1 MSNICGKIGDVCA
14 NTSWEIWGSTQIFAK
29 NPYLQ
34 EKQFKGKHLWK
45 SGFKS
50 AFNVKTQFVGRIT
63 LKQICPKLFPALL
76 SLFLLFGF
84 MQGSV
89 SPKAP
94 AAYVTPSPR
103 ILRSSSRCL
112 ACHLATLYF
121 LCWCCTLFSA
131 CLTLSESLLL
141 ASILALSLTVSPT
154 FSMTA
159 CFVEA
164 PPLKCK
170 AAEEAANCTL
180 LLQYHLCLG
189 HLFHTRELMDSIA
202 LRV

>member
-34 EKQFKGKHLWK
+34 EKQFKGKNLWK
-45 SGFKS
+45 SGFKL
-50 AFNVKTQFVGRIT
+50 AFNRKTQFVGRIT

-76 SLFLLFGF
+76 SLFFSFWVHARFCFTKSPSRICYTLATDPQIFIALFSLSPSNSVFLVLVLHSLLCLFN
-84 MQGSV
+84 SLWI
-89 SPKAP
+89 
-94 AAYVTPSPR
+94 PSPVF
-103 ILRSSSRCL
+103 
-112 ACHLATLYF
+112 HLGIITH
-121 LCWCCTLFSA
+121 
-131 CLTLSESLLL
+131 SEPNLLHD
-141 ASILALSLTVSPT
+141 SV
-154 FSMTA
+154 
-159 CFVEA
+159 FVEA

>member
-34 EKQFKGKHLWK
+34 EKQFKGKNLWK
-45 SGFKS
+45 SGFKL
-50 AFNVKTQFVGRIT
+50 AFNRKTQFVGRIT

-76 SLFLLFGF
+76 SLFFSF
-84 MQGSV
+84 WV
-89 SPKAP
+89 HARFCFTKSP
-94 AAYVTPSPR
+94 SR
-103 ILRSSSRCL
+103 ICYT
-112 ACHLATLYF
+112 LATDPQIFIALFSLSPSNSVF
-121 LCWCCTLFSA
+121 LVLVLHSA